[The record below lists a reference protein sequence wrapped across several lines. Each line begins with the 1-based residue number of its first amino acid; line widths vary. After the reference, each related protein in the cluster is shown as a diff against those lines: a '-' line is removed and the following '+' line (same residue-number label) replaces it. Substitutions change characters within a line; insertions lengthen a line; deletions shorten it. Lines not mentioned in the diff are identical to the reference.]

1 MEEWPELS
9 EKSNKELYH
18 VYCKQLFIG
27 SLVLLH
33 YHDVLGLMGQYTE
46 IGVEELEI

>member
-1 MEEWPELS
+1 MEEWLELS
-9 EKSNKELYH
+9 EKSNKEIYH

-27 SLVLLH
+27 SFVLLH

>member
-9 EKSNKELYH
+9 EKSNKEIYH
-18 VYCKQLFIG
+18 VYSQQLFIG